1 MQENENTQEIITRLG
16 LQPHPEGGYFAE
28 TFRSPQILKLPD
40 GRERA
45 ASTAI
50 YYLLPSGV
58 CSAWHRVNSDEVWHF
73 YGGAP
78 LRLVTIDRRE
88 EGKEGAE
95 WRYEEVLL
103 GADLAQGQLPQH
115 VVPAG
120 VWQAAKPE
128 GGEWSLIGCT
138 VAPGFDFA
146 DFEMPGRAALLEF
159 FPQHRERILEFTNP

>member
-1 MQENENTQEIITRLG
+1 MQENENTQGIIARLG

-28 TFRSPQILKLPD
+28 TFRSSQMLTLPH

-58 CSAWHRVNSDEVWHF
+58 CSAWHRVSSDEVWHF

-78 LRLVTIDRRE
+78 LRLVTIDERE
-88 EGKEGAE
+88 EKKEKG
-95 WRYEEVLL
+95 RCEEVIL
-103 GADLAQGQLPQH
+103 GADLAEGQLPQH

-146 DFEMPGRAALLEF
+146 DFEMTGRAALLEL